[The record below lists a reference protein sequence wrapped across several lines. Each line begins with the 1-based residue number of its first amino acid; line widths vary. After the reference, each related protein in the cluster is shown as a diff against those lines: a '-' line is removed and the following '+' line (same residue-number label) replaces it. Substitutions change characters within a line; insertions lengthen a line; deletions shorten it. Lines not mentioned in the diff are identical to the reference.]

1 MSQNNGRRLTV
12 AQDGY
17 SGIPHPS
24 SVLKK
29 RAAPDYFAAP
39 PPPSRPGRVSMAP
52 VAGGPRS
59 QLGQSLSQ
67 SSTHPHA
74 PSGNTLRMSMLRPP
88 PAPVA
93 QSSSG
98 MASSRGVNH
107 NPYGK
112 TPLRNPSASV
122 RKQTANYG
130 ASRMSVAPSFSQ
142 GAMAVKDTRPIRDKS
157 FQLMCAN
164 EDFQTI
170 FIFLINDVI
179 DPNFQWGR
187 AGRKMED
194 DIILLLKDHRYRSAD
209 TISKSSLAAVG
220 SMHAWPN
227 VLAMLHWL
235 VNLSLLKLRFMDS
248 MAENDP
254 WLPAPVD
261 PDGKPSSECEPDAV
275 IDDYIAA
282 TYKLYLSGE
291 DQFPEQLQ
299 VLEDFF
305 DRRSEAANVQVEN
318 DTIASNRATSELQT
332 LLAKP
337 TELAQAKAA
346 LEEAQRLKEQ
356 YTTGIE
362 TTQRKDAKLV
372 KNIQALKE
380 NVEEAKAAL
389 QAAIAA
395 QPITAEE
402 MQRLA
407 TETEKLQ
414 RNLREMQT
422 RHRDL
427 VRQNNSS
434 EVALSHRVHQ
444 LDNAVTEYNETLWK
458 LGLLHQRRAKGPN
471 DSMESNGEEDAEG
484 EYEIEL
490 NSAAN
495 VVGEMLRGGGTLNGG
510 LKHRVQPA
518 LSALADDA
526 REARTELDSERLAKE
541 SEVDKIAE
549 EIEHIGDETDMLRR
563 KIDMMQD
570 KAEEVKNAS
579 ALVLGELREEIER
592 LERDLANVGVGAQ
605 SALVNAQTRL
615 GAAEAE
621 FQDITYKSEQLKKQT
636 YEEIMKHTTQLLEFR
651 EQIGVTLIFHEL
663 GAITVQLPAGLT
675 DASDLRQVPDTQEV
689 FLAADSDVSI
699 VCEILE
705 RVAPDDPVEVA
716 KFHFDSLSH
725 DNDAVSSTVEIVNTP
740 AQQPVST
747 SPIKLSIL
755 QGTQLVP
762 KFNRTHPD
770 TVKILLAV
778 YRVVDKSID
787 LVLTFNVPVQA
798 EKESS
803 AVDAEGAKRWTDAYE
818 AAVSSLKIVDF
829 GLFA

>member
-12 AQDGY
+12 AQDGH

-24 SVLKK
+24 SALKK
-29 RAAPDYFAAP
+29 RVVPDYFAAP
-39 PPPSRPGRVSMAP
+39 PPPSRPGRVSIAP
-52 VAGGPRS
+52 GAGVRS

-67 SSTHPHA
+67 PPPHA
-74 PSGNTLRMSMLRPP
+74 HASTGNTLRMSMLRPP

-93 QSSSG
+93 QPSSG
-98 MASSRGVNH
+98 LTSSRGVSQ
-107 NPYGK
+107 NPYGR
-112 TPLRNPSASV
+112 TPLRNPTASV
-122 RKQTANYG
+122 RKQAGNYG
-130 ASRMSVAPSFSQ
+130 SSRVSVAPAFSQ
-142 GAMAVKDTRPIRDKS
+142 GPMSVKDTRPIRDKT

-164 EDFQTI
+164 EILDYLQQRQFKYKLTLKTLLSPTGKDFQTI

-194 DIILLLKDHRYRSAD
+194 DIVLLLKDHRYRSAD
-209 TISKSSLAAVG
+209 ALSKSSLTTVG
-220 SMHAWPN
+220 SLHTWPHA
-227 VLAMLHWL
+227 LAMLHWL

-248 MAENDP
+248 MADNDP
-254 WLPAPVD
+254 WLPAAVEPN
-261 PDGKPSSECEPDAV
+261 GKPVADSNPDVV

-291 DQFPEQLQ
+291 DQFPEQVQ

-305 DRRSEAANVQVEN
+305 DRRSEAANTQAEN
-318 DTIASNRATSELQT
+318 DTIASDRATSELQT

-337 TELAQAKAA
+337 TELAQAKTS

-356 YTTGIE
+356 YTSGIE

-380 NVEEAKAAL
+380 NIEEANQKMQNLEKEEAAL

-414 RNLREMQT
+414 RNLREMQA

-444 LDNAVTEYNETLWK
+444 LDTAVTEYNEILWK
-458 LGLLHQRRAKGPN
+458 LGLLHQRPAKGPD
-471 DSMESNGEEDAEG
+471 DSMESNGGDDAEG

-490 NSAAN
+490 NPAAN
-495 VVGEMLRGGGTLNGG
+495 VVGEMLRGGGTQNGG

-518 LSALADDA
+518 LSGLADEA
-526 REARTELDSERLAKE
+526 REARTALDSERLAKE
-541 SEVDKIAE
+541 SDVDKIAE
-549 EIEHIGDETDMLRR
+549 EVEHIGDETDMLRR
-563 KIDMMQD
+563 KIDMMHD
-570 KAEEVKNAS
+570 KAEEVKSAS

-592 LERDLANVGVGAQ
+592 LERDLANVGVSAQ

-636 YEEIMKHTTQLLEFR
+636 YEEVMKHTTQLLEFR
-651 EQIGVTLIFHEL
+651 EQ
-663 GAITVQLPAGLT
+663 
-675 DASDLRQVPDTQEV
+675 V
-689 FLAADSDVSI
+689 FNK
-699 VCEILE
+699 LE
-705 RVAPDDPVEVA
+705 EFRETANE
-716 KFHFDSLSH
+716 
-725 DNDAVSSTVEIVNTP
+725 
-740 AQQPVST
+740 
-747 SPIKLSIL
+747 
-755 QGTQLVP
+755 
-762 KFNRTHPD
+762 
-770 TVKILLAV
+770 
-778 YRVVDKSID
+778 Y
-787 LVLTFNVPVQA
+787 
-798 EKESS
+798 
-803 AVDAEGAKRWTDAYE
+803 
-818 AAVSSLKIVDF
+818 
-829 GLFA
+829 

>member
-1 MSQNNGRRLTV
+1 MSQSNGRRLTV
-12 AQDGY
+12 AQDGH
-17 SGIPHPS
+17 SGIPHPAS
-24 SVLKK
+24 ALKK
-29 RAAPDYFAAP
+29 RAVPDYFAAP

-52 VAGGPRS
+52 VAGGARS
-59 QLGQSLSQ
+59 QLGQPLTQ
-67 SSTHPHA
+67 SSSHPHA
-74 PSGNTLRMSMLRPP
+74 PSGNILRMSMLRPP
-88 PAPVA
+88 PAPVT
-93 QSSSG
+93 QPSSG
-98 MASSRGVNH
+98 MANSRGVSQ

-112 TPLRNPSASV
+112 TPLRNPASSV
-122 RKQTANYG
+122 RKQAGNYG
-130 ASRMSVAPSFSQ
+130 GNRMSVAPAFSQ
-142 GAMAVKDTRPIRDKS
+142 GPMAVKDTRPIRDKT
-157 FQLMCAN
+157 FQHMCAN
-164 EDFQTI
+164 EVLDYLQQRQFKYPITLKTLTSPTNKDFQTI

-254 WLPAPVD
+254 WLPAAID
-261 PDGKPSSECEPDAV
+261 PDGKPVSDSNPDVV

-282 TYKLYLSGE
+282 TYRLYLSGE

-305 DRRSEAANVQVEN
+305 DRRSEAANSQAEN
-318 DTIASNRATSELQT
+318 DTIASDRATSELQT

-337 TELAQAKAA
+337 TELAQAKSA

-356 YTTGIE
+356 YTSGIE

-380 NVEEAKAAL
+380 NIEEANQKMQNLEKEENAL

-414 RNLREMQT
+414 RNLREMQA

-444 LDNAVTEYNETLWK
+444 LDTAVTEYNELLWK

-471 DSMESNGEEDAEG
+471 DSMESNGDEDAEG

-510 LKHRVQPA
+510 LKNRVQPA
-518 LSALADDA
+518 LSALADEA

-541 SEVDKIAE
+541 SDVDKIAE

-563 KIDMMQD
+563 KVDMMQD
-570 KAEEVKNAS
+570 KAEEVKSAS

-651 EQIGVTLIFHEL
+651 EQVINK
-663 GAITVQLPAGLT
+663 
-675 DASDLRQVPDTQEV
+675 
-689 FLAADSDVSI
+689 
-699 VCEILE
+699 LE
-705 RVAPDDPVEVA
+705 EFRETANE
-716 KFHFDSLSH
+716 
-725 DNDAVSSTVEIVNTP
+725 
-740 AQQPVST
+740 
-747 SPIKLSIL
+747 
-755 QGTQLVP
+755 
-762 KFNRTHPD
+762 
-770 TVKILLAV
+770 
-778 YRVVDKSID
+778 Y
-787 LVLTFNVPVQA
+787 
-798 EKESS
+798 
-803 AVDAEGAKRWTDAYE
+803 
-818 AAVSSLKIVDF
+818 
-829 GLFA
+829 

>member
-93 QSSSG
+93 QSNSG

-164 EDFQTI
+164 EVLDYLQQRQFKYPITLKTLTSPTNKDFQTI

-380 NVEEAKAAL
+380 NVEEANQKMQNLEKEEAAL

-615 GAAEAE
+615 GAAEA
-621 FQDITYKSEQLKKQT
+621 D
-636 YEEIMKHTTQLLEFR
+636 HD
-651 EQIGVTLIFHEL
+651 L

-798 EKESS
+798 EKEGS

>member
-12 AQDGY
+12 AQDGH

-24 SVLKK
+24 SALKK
-29 RAAPDYFAAP
+29 RAVPDYFAAP
-39 PPPSRPGRVSMAP
+39 PPPSRPGRVSIAP
-52 VAGGPRS
+52 VAGGART

-67 SSTHPHA
+67 SSSHA
-74 PSGNTLRMSMLRPP
+74 HVPTGNTLRMSMLRPP
-88 PAPVA
+88 PAPAA
-93 QSSSG
+93 QPSSG
-98 MASSRGVNH
+98 MTGSRGVSQ
-107 NPYGK
+107 NPYGR
-112 TPLRNPSASV
+112 TPLRNASASA
-122 RKQTANYG
+122 RKQTGNY
-130 ASRMSVAPSFSQ
+130 ASGRMSVAPAFSQ
-142 GAMAVKDTRPIRDKS
+142 NNLGKDPRPVRDKT

-164 EDFQTI
+164 EVLDYLQQRQFKYPITLKTMLSPTNKDFQTV

-194 DIILLLKDHRYRSAD
+194 DIILLLKDHRYRAAD
-209 TISKSSLAAVG
+209 TISKSSLTAVG
-220 SMHAWPN
+220 SMHTWPH

-248 MAENDP
+248 MVDDDP
-254 WLPAPVD
+254 WLPAVVEPN
-261 PDGKPSSECEPDAV
+261 GKPVADSNPDVV
-275 IDDYIAA
+275 IDDYISA

-305 DRRSEAANVQVEN
+305 DRRSEAANTQAEN

-337 TELAQAKAA
+337 TELAQAKSS

-356 YTTGIE
+356 YTSGIE

-372 KNIQALKE
+372 KNLQALKE
-380 NVEEAKAAL
+380 NIEEANQKMQNLEKEEAAL

-422 RHRDL
+422 RHREL
-427 VRQNNSS
+427 VRQNNAS

-444 LDNAVTEYNETLWK
+444 LDTAVTEYNEILWK
-458 LGLLHQRRAKGPN
+458 LGLLHQRPAKGPD
-471 DSMESNGEEDAEG
+471 DSIESNGGEDADG

-490 NSAAN
+490 NPAAN
-495 VVGEMLRGGGTLNGG
+495 VVGEMLRGGGTQSGG

-526 REARTELDSERLAKE
+526 REARTALDSERLAKD
-541 SEVDKIAE
+541 SEVDKITE

-563 KIDMMQD
+563 KIDMMHD
-570 KAEEVKNAS
+570 KAEEVKSAS

-636 YEEIMKHTTQLLEFR
+636 YEEIMKHTAHLVELREHVVLKLGEFR
-651 EQIGVTLIFHEL
+651 
-663 GAITVQLPAGLT
+663 
-675 DASDLRQVPDTQEV
+675 DTANE
-689 FLAADSDVSI
+689 
-699 VCEILE
+699 
-705 RVAPDDPVEVA
+705 
-716 KFHFDSLSH
+716 
-725 DNDAVSSTVEIVNTP
+725 
-740 AQQPVST
+740 
-747 SPIKLSIL
+747 
-755 QGTQLVP
+755 
-762 KFNRTHPD
+762 
-770 TVKILLAV
+770 
-778 YRVVDKSID
+778 Y
-787 LVLTFNVPVQA
+787 
-798 EKESS
+798 
-803 AVDAEGAKRWTDAYE
+803 
-818 AAVSSLKIVDF
+818 
-829 GLFA
+829 